1 MNEGRRISNRE
12 LMTFWR
18 IIDNK
23 LYPIDEVDK
32 LGFEKSEGLRIPDE
46 YLNKQTFTIMRTA
59 WGTGDWGIVSAM
71 PRLLKQKYPNCKVY
85 VPSKK
90 LIKSLFRVSSDVVE
104 TIFKN
109 NPFVDGF
116 KDYIVGEV
124 FHDHYRIY
132 DKDNSDIPLIEQML
146 KFWQFED
153 DEYQD
158 SQPEMYWSDEEKK
171 IGDEIIKEYVGN
183 SDYGCL
189 LVSDRFGTQRGKYD
203 EKTFNNE
210 TTKITKVLNDNNL
223 PYFYWTY
230 KPIQNTP
237 FNFINNVLDM
247 RHIDIRVQLYIKS
260 KAKLNIGNQ
269 CGTNH
274 LVVRYSNVYE
284 VQRQFPLSHNFI
296 KGEYYL

>member
-1 MNEGRRISNRE
+1 MI
-12 LMTFWR
+12 FWR
-18 IIDNK
+18 IVDNK
-23 LYPIDEVDK
+23 FYEVDDVNK
-32 LGFEKSEGLRIPDE
+32 LGFEQPDGLRIPDD
-46 YLNKQTFTIMRTA
+46 YLENQKFMILRTA
-59 WGTGDWGIVSAM
+59 WGIGDWGIISAM

-90 LIKSLFRVSSDVVE
+90 LIKNMFGVDSEVVE
-104 TIFKN
+104 TIFTN
-109 NPFVDGF
+109 NPYVDNF
-116 KDYIVGEV
+116 KDYMVGEI

-132 DKDNSDIPLIEQML
+132 DNNNSDVPLLEQML

-153 DEYQD
+153 SEYQD
-158 SQPEMYWSDEEKK
+158 SQPEIYWSDEEKK
-171 IGDEIIKEYVGN
+171 FGDEIIKEYVGDG
-183 SDYGCL
+183 DYGCL

-203 EKTFNNE
+203 EKTFENE
-210 TTKITKVLNDNNL
+210 TKKITEVLKENNL

-274 LVVRYSNVYE
+274 LVVRHSDVYE
-284 VQRQFPLSHNFI
+284 VQRQFPIGHNFVN
-296 KGEYYL
+296 GEYYL

>member
-1 MNEGRRISNRE
+1 MIFYRI
-12 LMTFWR
+12 L
-18 IIDNK
+18 DDK
-23 LYPIDEVDK
+23 LYHVDEVNK

-46 YLNKQTFTIMRTA
+46 YLNKEEFVVFRTA

-71 PRLLKQKYPNCKVY
+71 PRLLKEKYSNCKVY
-85 VPSKK
+85 IPSQK
-90 LIKSLFRVSSDVVE
+90 LIKKLFNVDTNVVNM
-104 TIFKN
+104 IFDN
-109 NPFVDGF
+109 NPYVDGY
-116 KDYIVGEV
+116 KDSIKGEV

-132 DKDNSDIPLIEQML
+132 DKDNSDIPLIEQIL

-153 DEYQD
+153 SEYQD
-158 SQPEMYWSDEEKK
+158 SQPEIYWSDEEKK
-171 IGDEIIKEYVGN
+171 FGDEIIKEYVGDG
-183 SDYGCL
+183 DYGCL

-203 EKTFNNE
+203 EKTFENE
-210 TTKITKVLNDNNL
+210 KNKITEVLKENKL

-247 RHIDIRVQLYIKS
+247 RHIDIRIQLYIKS

-274 LVVRYSNVYE
+274 MVVRYSDVYE
-284 VQRQFPLSHNFI
+284 VQRQFPLSHNFV
-296 KGEYYL
+296 KGENYL